1 MEHLKADR
9 EDNHDSFTESAT
21 QELRQSSIK
30 LNLKKK
36 KAMDTVTED
45 LINGF
50 DKWTQGSEVPTKL
63 TKCKGCS
70 K

>member
-1 MEHLKADR
+1 
-9 EDNHDSFTESAT
+9 
-21 QELRQSSIK
+21 
-30 LNLKKK
+30 
-36 KAMDTVTED
+36 MDTVTED

-63 TKCKGCS
+63 TKCKGRS